1 MPKLVDLFGPFAAL
15 SLFILRSSGDASA
28 HHPIAFAA
36 ISDAMRSS
44 LGLALTQEDLE
55 AFVDILDD
63 SSMLSLSR
71 DYSGRLCYTLGST
84 DLSQLVDVFAKRQEA
99 SKSREGALA
108 LSELVPRIL
117 DALQMT
123 SVYEATVPSAAA
135 AYADPTAPID
145 ARIWTALRQ
154 ARSIERLYSH
164 QAQAID
170 CVLGRKHHVVVS
182 TATASG
188 KSVIYQVPVLQ
199 SLLDDPHATALLV
212 FPTKALAQDQ
222 LGALRSLA
230 ELIPELHGIGIDT
243 LDGDQASGDRRR
255 EIRDTASVILTNPD
269 TLHAAMLP
277 SAAAWRRFWQRLRLV
292 VVDEIHVYQAQ
303 FGQHVGHILRRLQ
316 RQCAGDAVRFVAC
329 SATTSNPEE
338 HMRALTG
345 LARIDVVDCDGS
357 PRGAKHMALWDS
369 AGCRS
374 AAASDACNVAVQ
386 LLARGLRTIVFCKLR
401 QTCELVFRE
410 ICDALDQSPRLRRLR
425 PQIMSYRA
433 GYTSGERRAIEQSI
447 FAGDT
452 RLVVATSALELGIDI
467 GSLDAVL
474 MVGVPTSAASLW
486 QQAGRAGRR
495 SSDSLAI
502 VVATGSAIDRR
513 AVDMPEGLFDRA
525 FAPALVSAEPSIAAA
540 HLQCAAF
547 EIPFSESEVD
557 VADGLCWN
565 PPTQSWICALS
576 YKPWP
581 PEKVPIRSIQQTD
594 WQVVELRA
602 GRAPAL
608 LEELD
613 GYRALFTLYEGGILL
628 HRGRSF
634 SIDKVDAEEQIAL
647 VSSANVSWYTEQR
660 DYVDAVP
667 LAASQAAPLLAR
679 EPLRLDLLYGEVN
692 VTATVFGYKRIDA
705 KSRKIVEYVDHASPP
720 LTIRTRGVWVDVP
733 QSIAQTLAASNHSV
747 EASIHAA
754 QHALIAVMSSLVGCT
769 SGDLCTECKS
779 PLAKRSKIPRLIIYE
794 KHPVVNGPTS
804 RSLSIA
810 SDLFTLAFDRVR
822 NCLCRKIT
830 DKGCVSCVLAS
841 SCNEHNACLD
851 KDGGLLLL
859 NLLCNSSFTKR

>member
-1 MPKLVDLFGPFAAL
+1 
-15 SLFILRSSGDASA
+15 
-28 HHPIAFAA
+28 
-36 ISDAMRSS
+36 
-44 LGLALTQEDLE
+44 
-55 AFVDILDD
+55 
-63 SSMLSLSR
+63 
-71 DYSGRLCYTLGST
+71 
-84 DLSQLVDVFAKRQEA
+84 
-99 SKSREGALA
+99 
-108 LSELVPRIL
+108 
-117 DALQMT
+117 
-123 SVYEATVPSAAA
+123 
-135 AYADPTAPID
+135 
-145 ARIWTALRQ
+145 
-154 ARSIERLYSH
+154 H

-199 SLLDDPHATALLV
+199 WLLDNPHSTALLV

-222 LGALRSLA
+222 LSALRHLA
-230 ELIPELHGIGIDT
+230 EHIPELHGIVIDT
-243 LDGDQASGDRRR
+243 LDGDQANSDRRR
-255 EIRDTASVILTNPD
+255 EVRDTASVILTNPD

-277 SAAAWRRFWQRLRLV
+277 NASAWRWFWQRLRLV
-292 VVDEIHVYQAQ
+292 VIDEIHVYQAQ

-316 RQCAGDAVRFVAC
+316 RQCAGDAARFIAC
-329 SATTSNPEE
+329 SATTSNPAE

-345 LARIDVVDCDGS
+345 LAEIDVVDSDGS
-357 PRGAKHMALWDS
+357 PRGTKHMALWDNVRC
-369 AGCRS
+369 GS
-374 AAASDACNVAVQ
+374 AAATNTCNVAVQ
-386 LLARGLRTIVFCKLR
+386 LLAHGLRTIVFCKFR

-410 ICDALDQSPRLRRLR
+410 ICDALDQSPRLRKLR
-425 PQIMSYRA
+425 SQIMSYRA

-474 MVGVPTSAASLW
+474 MVGVPISTASLW

-513 AVDMPEGLFDRA
+513 AVGMPEGLFDRV
-525 FAPALVSAEPSIAAA
+525 FAPAVVSAEPSIAAA

-547 EIPFSESEVD
+547 EIPFSETEVD

-581 PEKVPIRSIQQTD
+581 PEKVPIRSIQQGD
-594 WQVVELRA
+594 WQVVELHA

-613 GYRALFTLYEGGILL
+613 GYHALFTLYEGGILL
-628 HRGRSF
+628 HRGHSF
-634 SIDKVDAEEQIAL
+634 SIDKVDAEEQMAL
-647 VSSANVSWYTEQR
+647 VSKANVSWYTEQR
-660 DYVDAVP
+660 DYVDVVP
-667 LAASQAAPLLAR
+667 LTAARSKPLAT
-679 EPLRLDLLYGEVN
+679 EPLRLDLLYGEVS
-692 VTATVFGYKRIDA
+692 VTSTVFGYKRIDA
-705 KSRKIVEYVDHASPP
+705 KSRKVVEYVDHASPP

-733 QSIAQTLAASNHSV
+733 QSVAQTLAASNHSV
-747 EASIHAA
+747 EASVHAA

-769 SGDLCTECKS
+769 PGDLCTECKS
-779 PLAKRSKIPRLIIYE
+779 PLAKRSKIPRLIVYE

-804 RSLSIA
+804 RALSVA
-810 SDLFTLAFDRVR
+810 SDLLLRLTFDRVR
-822 NCLCRKIT
+822 NCLCRKAT
-830 DKGCVSCVLAS
+830 DKGCDSCVLTNL
-841 SCNEHNACLD
+841 CNEHNECLD

-859 NLLCNSSFTKR
+859 NLLCNSLFTKG